1 LPLPYPRLHGF
12 ARLLSR
18 SHWLDASVALK
29 WRVLLSQLVQDC
41 GVNFEIRHCIPFGR
55 SLTPLENFLYAL
67 IHCYFTYSSNGGE
80 LPNLSTPCARRI
92 TVAEAALQTWLGVL
106 HECSVPLD
114 WYGEKEAEGVSGA
127 LKSLNATRELA
138 YCILF
143 ESSTDRKCGIGESGG
158 QSRPTLLPATFG
170 VW

>member
-1 LPLPYPRLHGF
+1 M
-12 ARLLSR
+12 
-18 SHWLDASVALK
+18 
-29 WRVLLSQLVQDC
+29 
-41 GVNFEIRHCIPFGR
+41 NFEIRHCIPFGR
-55 SLTPLENFLYAL
+55 SLTPLENLLYAL

-143 ESSTDRKCGIGESGG
+143 ESSTDRKCGTGDLVVRADRRFCRRLLEFGRAKNVRDAG
-158 QSRPTLLPATFG
+158 QLD
-170 VW
+170 